1 MMICAADFEELF
13 PDLFQPATA
22 SAAQPKAKAPSTE
35 CIARW
40 EDDGGLHIQA
50 APPPRSAPVRSP
62 TSDYGIARMTTAG
75 AIAAT
80 APAVATYAAASALFS
95 AYDHMTTRRN
105 VMF

>member
-22 SAAQPKAKAPSTE
+22 SDAQPKAKAPSTE

-50 APPPRSAPVRSP
+50 ARRPAVLRSAAPPP
-62 TSDYGIARMTTAG
+62 TTA
-75 AIAAT
+75 
-80 APAVATYAAASALFS
+80 S
-95 AYDHMTTRRN
+95 RE
-105 VMF
+105 